1 MNRSLLTRD
10 SSTIQIDMVTD
21 PMELAKSHQQ
31 DQQFDR
37 NSDWLEA
44 HAADVYP
51 TCRGKHI
58 CVAGETLFVG
68 DTAEE
73 ALQLAH
79 TAHPD
84 DQGSL
89 LRYIPSKKVPRVYAH
104 QGHLANLRR

>member
-1 MNRSLLTRD
+1 MNRSFLSHA
-10 SSTIQIDMVTD
+10 SSTVQIELVTD
-21 PMELAKSHQQ
+21 PLELAESQQQ

-58 CVAGETLFVG
+58 CIAGETLFVG

-73 ALQLAH
+73 TLRLAQA
-79 TAHPD
+79 AHPD
-84 DQGSL
+84 DQGIL
-89 LRYIPSKKVPRVYAH
+89 LRYIPCKKAPRVYAH
-104 QGHLANLRR
+104 QRHLANL